1 MDHANIELPSNR
13 KFGLF
18 FTLIFLIAA
27 IYFYL
32 YDHEI
37 LSYIFG
43 LLVVTFLVIS
53 IYNPKVLAPL
63 NIIWM
68 RFGFLI
74 GKIISPIVMGV
85 IFFGIFTPLAII
97 MRLFGRDELN
107 LRYKKNDSD
116 WVKRKQGLQV
126 TLFKNQF

>member
-1 MDHANIELPSNR
+1 MDHTNIELPSNR

-37 LSYIFG
+37 LLYIFG

-53 IYNPKVLAPL
+53 IFNPKVLAPL

-85 IFFGIFTPLAII
+85 IFSLEFLPPWL
-97 MRLFGRDELN
+97 LLCDCLDETN
-107 LRYKKNDSD
+107 
-116 WVKRKQGLQV
+116 
-126 TLFKNQF
+126 

>member
-1 MDHANIELPSNR
+1 MDHTNIELPSNR

-32 YDHEI
+32 DDYEI

-116 WVKRKQGLQV
+116 WVKRKQGPQV

>member
-1 MDHANIELPSNR
+1 MDHTNIELPSNR

-32 YDHEI
+32 DDYEI

-43 LLVVTFLVIS
+43 LLVVTFLIIS

-74 GKIISPIVMGV
+74 GKIISPIVMGI

>member
-1 MDHANIELPSNR
+1 MDHTNIELPSNR

-18 FTLIFLIAA
+18 FTFIFLIAA

-32 YDHEI
+32 DDHEI
-37 LSYIFG
+37 LLYIFG
-43 LLVVTFLVIS
+43 LLVITFLVTS
-53 IYNPKVLAPL
+53 IFNPKVLSPL

-74 GKIISPIVMGV
+74 GKIIGPIVMGV

-116 WVKRKQGLQV
+116 WVKRKQGPQV

>member
-1 MDHANIELPSNR
+1 MDHTNRELPSNR

-32 YDHEI
+32 DDYEI

-43 LLVVTFLVIS
+43 LLVVTFLIIS

-74 GKIISPIVMGV
+74 GKIISPIVMGI

>member
-1 MDHANIELPSNR
+1 MDHTNIELPSNR

>member
-1 MDHANIELPSNR
+1 MDHTNIELPSNR

-32 YDHEI
+32 DDHEI

-116 WVKRKQGLQV
+116 WVKRKQGPQV